1 MPFLNKEH
9 LERIPLRRNFSDEY
23 KKQIFI
29 LWYNSGKP
37 SPGDLKLFI
46 KEPDPLTNRF
56 FTESQLKHLINS
68 EFRAL
73 ADYFDNEV
81 AKALETKLVSEKVEM
96 LREHAELG
104 KNIAKM
110 GMDYLEEHGIGG
122 SRNALNAIIQGLK
135 IERESRGT
143 PIELAKIAKMSDD
156 QIIEELKDLV
166 EGSEI
171 LSLEAYNSEDVDEEM
186 PDM

>member
-1 MPFLNKEH
+1 MPLLNKDH
-9 LERIPLRRNFSDEY
+9 IERAPLKRSFSDEY

-37 SPGDLKLFI
+37 HAAELKRVI
-46 KEPDPLTNRF
+46 KEPDPLTNQL
-56 FTESQLKHLINS
+56 FTERQLSSLIS
-68 EFRAL
+68 TEFRAL

-104 KNIAKM
+104 KEIAKM
-110 GMDYLEEHGIGG
+110 GMKYLEEHGIGG

-156 QIIEELKDLV
+156 QIIDELKTLV

-171 LSLEAYNSEDVDEEM
+171 LSLEAANDEEVS
-186 PDM
+186 DM